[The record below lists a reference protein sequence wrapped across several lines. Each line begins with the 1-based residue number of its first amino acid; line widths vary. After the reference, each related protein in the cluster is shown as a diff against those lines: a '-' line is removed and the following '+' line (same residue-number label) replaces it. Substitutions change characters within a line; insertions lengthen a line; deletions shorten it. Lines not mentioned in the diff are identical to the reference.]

1 MAYKFNFEILF
12 FLNIIFGLVI
22 SLFISVIL
30 STHLSKKNLIKIN
43 LTFIIF
49 TFLNTLILLI
59 MYIFNPFINFEII
72 LFSWVKVS
80 NISINVG
87 FVCDKL
93 IILMLFVVT
102 LISSLVH
109 LYSIEYMRTDPNQIK
124 FLQYLTLFTLSMCI
138 LVTANNFIQM
148 FIGWEGVGVCSYL
161 LINFWDTR
169 LQANTSAMKA
179 IIINRIGDI
188 NLIMAFVLI
197 YEQFLSFDYKLV
209 FILSNYLNINF
220 YILLLLFFGAVGKSA
235 QIFLHVWLPD
245 AMEGPTP
252 VSALI
257 HAATMVTAG
266 IFLIIKC
273 SVLYDLSF
281 FMQKLILIFGGLTA
295 LFAGSVGICQND
307 LKKIIAYST
316 CSQLGFM
323 TAICGLGQY
332 EVALFH
338 LAMHAFFK
346 ALLFLSA
353 GSIIHALVT
362 EEQDIRRMGG
372 LIFFMPVS
380 YISILI
386 GSLALMGFPFT
397 AGFYSKDLILEH
409 FFVTTCPISLFGL
422 ICCILASICTT
433 IYSVRLIYFVFFTT
447 SNISQKILSNV
458 HESNFIILIPL
469 IILNFFSIFGGFVFK
484 SIFIENFDWLIEELP
499 AHIKLFPT
507 ILLLFVSSIT
517 FFFFHFYEKF
527 SWILEIT
534 FIRRLIK
541 FLTKKWYFDIVF
553 SVLVR
558 KLFSFIFYYLFLLGD
573 RGFLELMGPL
583 GSVYLINFIKNRF
596 VKYENLSL
604 FGIFGGFVLGLIV
617 LLLLIFVIFYSF
629 N

>member
-1 MAYKFNFEILF
+1 MVYKFNIEILL

-30 STHLSKKNLIKIN
+30 STSLSKINLIKIN
-43 LTFIIF
+43 LFFIIF
-49 TFLNTLILLI
+49 TFLNTLGLLVS
-59 MYIFNPFINFEII
+59 YIFNPFINFEII
-72 LFSWVKVS
+72 LFNWVKVS
-80 NISINVG
+80 NITINFA

-93 IILMLFVVT
+93 VILMLFVVT

-197 YEQFLSFDYKLV
+197 YEQFLSFDYKLI
-209 FILSNYLNINF
+209 FIFGNYLDINF
-220 YILLLLFFGAVGKSA
+220 FILLLLFFGAVGKSA

-273 SVLYDLSF
+273 STLYDLSPV
-281 FMQKLILIFGGLTA
+281 MQKIILIFGGLTA

-323 TAICGLGQY
+323 TAICGLAQY

-409 FFVTTCPISLFGL
+409 LFVSTCPISLFGL

-447 SNISQKILSNV
+447 SNISQRVLSNV
-458 HESNFIILIPL
+458 HESNFIILLPL
-469 IILNFFSIFGGFVFK
+469 IVLNLFSIFGGFIFK
-484 SIFIENFDWLIEELP
+484 PIFIENFDWLIEELP
-499 AHIKLFPT
+499 VYVKLFPT
-507 ILLLFVSSIT
+507 FLLVIVSFIT
-517 FFFFHFYEKF
+517 FNFFFYYDKF
-527 SWILEIT
+527 SWFLELI
-534 FIRRLIK
+534 FVRRLIK

-553 SVLVR
+553 SIFVR
-558 KLFSFIFYYLFLLGD
+558 KLFSFIFYYLFLRGD

-583 GSVYLINFIKNRF
+583 GSVFLINFIKRKF
-596 VKYENLSL
+596 IYYENLSL
-604 FGIFGGFVLGLIV
+604 FGLFCGFFVGSIFLLIV
-617 LLLLIFVIFYSF
+617 CLCCLV
-629 N
+629 